1 MKRKLLTCLAVL
13 LAASACDNP
22 ERDRC
27 INRGGDW
34 EPYNCQL
41 MPVTTYVMAG
51 KVLIPITTY
60 DRVCDH
66 HCVGGDGSGWR

>member
-1 MKRKLLTCLAVL
+1 MKKRIVTLALL
-13 LAASACDNP
+13 LAALTACDNP

-27 INRGGDW
+27 EQRGGDW
-34 EPYNCQL
+34 QAYNCQL
-41 MPVTTYVMAG
+41 MPVTMYVMAG

-66 HCVGGDGSGWR
+66 HCVGGDGSGWH